1 MHLRHRWPGAECAPE
16 FWGWMSKA
24 QARLALTSMW
34 SLGLLAVWRGKASLP
49 LPAHTGLGPGATLG
63 PLLSPTKADAGWT
76 RRDHGSREA
85 CPFLAIGK
93 LERKKFRV
101 MLLPKT
107 HRENNT

>member
-1 MHLRHRWPGAECAPE
+1 
-16 FWGWMSKA
+16 MS
-24 QARLALTSMW
+24 
-34 SLGLLAVWRGKASLP
+34 VWRGKASLP

-63 PLLSPTKADAGWT
+63 PLLSPAKADAGWT

-85 CPFLAIGK
+85 CFWLGQQGEQWGPFLAIGK

-101 MLLPKT
+101 KLLPKT